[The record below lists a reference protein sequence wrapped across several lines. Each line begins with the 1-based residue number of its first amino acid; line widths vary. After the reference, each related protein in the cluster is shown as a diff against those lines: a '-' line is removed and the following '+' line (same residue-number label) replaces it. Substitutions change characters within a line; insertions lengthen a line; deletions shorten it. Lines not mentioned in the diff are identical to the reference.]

1 VRIKNPITPERT
13 VMRRRTLPTML
24 ELLEYNSK
32 FRDSLALFEI
42 GPVFL
47 PVQDQVLPKESK
59 RLTLGMT
66 GTRDLPTWLDNAP
79 RPFDFYDLKAV
90 FEALFSALHLQKIS
104 FRPASDPSFHP
115 GKCAQIFVGEESLGV
130 MGEIHPLVK
139 LNYNFKEAPIYAA
152 ELNADLLI
160 QQGQGNF
167 NFQSL
172 SSYPTMSEDIAVI
185 VDESLS
191 ATELEE
197 AIRQSGGKLLVGVRL
212 FDIYRDAKLGEGKK
226 SMAYQLSYQA
236 TDRTLGVKD
245 AETIRNRIVRYLTH
259 QFNAVLRSA

>member
-1 VRIKNPITPERT
+1 
-13 VMRRRTLPTML
+13 ML

-212 FDIYRDAKLGEGKK
+212 FDIYRNPKLGEGKK
-226 SMAYQLSYQA
+226 SMAYQLTYQA